1 MASATC
7 YNLSSENQ
15 LHELHSRSLQFL
27 IDCAPHLVLVFNATT
42 ASFFN
47 MSYPEEKKTG
57 VRDSGYHVEQAYTTV
72 DEQETTRRASEVLLN
87 HENLSYGSSGLKGI
101 IESPYVCAAAFLASM
116 GGFSF
121 GYGMRSPLLV
131 ILFPR

>member
-1 MASATC
+1 MA
-7 YNLSSENQ
+7 YL
-15 LHELHSRSLQFL
+15 
-27 IDCAPHLVLVFNATT
+27 
-42 ASFFN
+42 
-47 MSYPEEKKTG
+47 EEKKSQAT
-57 VRDSGYHVEQAYTTV
+57 DTGYHVEQAYTTV

-121 GYGMRSPLLV
+121 GYGTLFVSRDTLDRTNYNQQIKVLYHLSSRCPSFTINIHESGPVALV
-131 ILFPR
+131 MDSIQVS